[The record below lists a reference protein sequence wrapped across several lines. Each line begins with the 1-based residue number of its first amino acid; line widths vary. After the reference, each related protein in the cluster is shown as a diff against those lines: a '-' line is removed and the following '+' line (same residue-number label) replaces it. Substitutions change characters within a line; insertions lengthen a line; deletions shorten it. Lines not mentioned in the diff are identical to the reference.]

1 LNSSPHVVSVINT
14 RKMKWVGRVA
24 RMEKRQNEYTDL
36 VGREG
41 IVCETWVLR
50 CKVNIKW
57 DCGLDSSG
65 SG

>member
-1 LNSSPHVVSVINT
+1 
-14 RKMKWVGRVA
+14 MKWVGRVA